1 MELIEKLDAAKKV
14 LDDAQADVLKWCQ
27 DQNKPIDERWKVW
40 EKHSY
45 KNTSSYMRIN
55 GSKILNDIF
64 RMFADNDY
72 FERHQSISYNSILD
86 FASDMWEDME
96 DEDDNEIIDII
107 KKNITELRD
116 RKLSSVLSDDLKND
130 ATIIAM
136 PKNVNELEAFLKNE
150 IIQANFG
157 KTTYDW

>member
-27 DQNKPIDERWKVW
+27 DQRTPFDERWKVW

-64 RMFADNDY
+64 RMFADNGY
-72 FERHQSISYNSILD
+72 FERHQTISYDSILD
-86 FASDMWEDME
+86 YACDMWGDEPED
-96 DEDDNEIIDII
+96 NAIIKII

-116 RKLSSVLSDDLKND
+116 RKLSSVLSDDSNSD
-130 ATIIAM
+130 ATVISI
-136 PKNVNELEAFLKNE
+136 PKDVNELEAFLKNE
-150 IIQANFG
+150 IILANFG
-157 KTTYDW
+157 DTIFDW